1 MIIFIAVMYVITRS
15 RIENYFDS
23 LGVDEETTLEDDGFV
38 TTFII
43 DYDGFQSEV
52 VLTTDEFNIKL
63 ELYFSLVSFSNELLN
78 ELNEFN
84 RYSKYLKAYYSM
96 ANEAVIIST
105 TQMFQNSKYE
115 DILEN
120 ALNSLVNLDSEYIEK
135 LHRLCYGGS
144 KNE

>member
-1 MIIFIAVMYVITRS
+1 MVIFIAVMYVITRS

-63 ELYFSLVSFSNELLN
+63 ELYFSLVSF
-78 ELNEFN
+78 
-84 RYSKYLKAYYSM
+84 
-96 ANEAVIIST
+96 
-105 TQMFQNSKYE
+105 
-115 DILEN
+115 
-120 ALNSLVNLDSEYIEK
+120 
-135 LHRLCYGGS
+135 
-144 KNE
+144 